1 MGGEK
6 HDFVFLELRPTVEK
20 EFDSEDED
28 EGKRNDQVII
38 GSKYAKQIAKSKT
51 RPSNFSEE
59 GLNNYSTNFHGSM
72 FNTAQQGQQG
82 HSNGDINNTAAEIM
96 QLNAQLE
103 SIMARE
109 KDLETRRDDTV

>member
-1 MGGEK
+1 VGGEK

-20 EFDSEDED
+20 EFDSEDEE
-28 EGKRNDQVII
+28 EGKRDDQVII
-38 GSKYAKQIAKSKT
+38 GSKKAKQIAKSKT
-51 RPSNFSEE
+51 RPSNSTDDGFNS
-59 GLNNYSTNFHGSM
+59 YATNFQGSM
-72 FNTAQQGQQG
+72 FNTAQQG